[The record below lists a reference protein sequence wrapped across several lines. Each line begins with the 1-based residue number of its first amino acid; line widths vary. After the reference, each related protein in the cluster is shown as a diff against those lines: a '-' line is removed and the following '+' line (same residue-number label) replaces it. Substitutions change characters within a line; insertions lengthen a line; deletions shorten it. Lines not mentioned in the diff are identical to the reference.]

1 LTDDY
6 GEVLTLVMDMKG
18 TNADKIKNVEQLSKE
33 VVTMRK
39 ELEDVKEVLKGLIQV
54 VMGREEN
61 LDEDEYN

>member
-1 LTDDY
+1 
-6 GEVLTLVMDMKG
+6 MDMKG
-18 TNADKIKNVEQLSKE
+18 TNADKIKNVEQISKE